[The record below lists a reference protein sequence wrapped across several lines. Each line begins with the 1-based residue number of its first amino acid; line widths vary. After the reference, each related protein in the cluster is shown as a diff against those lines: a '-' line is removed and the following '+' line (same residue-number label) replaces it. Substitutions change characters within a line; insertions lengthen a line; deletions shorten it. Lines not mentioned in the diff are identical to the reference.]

1 MLTRVKL
8 DKVLG
13 ELNYVHDC
21 KIIDCDT
28 MLSVYQGPTNNV
40 PNDVI
45 ENFDYI
51 ESNYVWAIK
60 KVYIWCLR
68 KEESNND

>member
-1 MLTRVKL
+1 MLTRAKL
-8 DKVLG
+8 DKFLG
-13 ELNYVHDC
+13 ELNYVYDC
-21 KIIDCDT
+21 KVIDCDT

-51 ESNYVWAIK
+51 ESRYLKSIN

-68 KEESNND
+68 KVESNHD